1 MPYHHLLCHHLQEI
15 KIVLS
20 YLISISSIF
29 PVLTHTHTHTHNTYK
44 LTLTHTH
51 TQRNPSYLLTVRQK
65 YFKIG

>member
-29 PVLTHTHTHTHNTYK
+29 PVITHTP
-44 LTLTHTH
+44 TH
-51 TQRNPSYLLTVRQK
+51 TQHIQTHTDTHIYTKKPFIFTHCKAEIL
-65 YFKIG
+65 